1 MLGWL
6 GMCWDLLIAALAM
19 HALKQSLGVPERMG
33 WNGDPCA
40 PTVWDAWQ
48 GVTCNLAADGSS
60 LIITQMYVWVFSTT
74 SNLTTLF
81 LSSCGFCLDLLLGQQ
96 PKGSFSSV
104 REILKT
110 HK

>member
-6 GMCWDLLIAALAM
+6 GMCWDLLNAALAM
-19 HALKQSLGVPERMG
+19 HALKQSLSIPERMG

-74 SNLTTLF
+74 SNLTTLS
-81 LSSCGFCLDLLLGQQ
+81 LSLVVDFAWISCLDNNQ
-96 PKGSFSSV
+96 KGASP
-104 REILKT
+104 L
-110 HK
+110 

>member
-1 MLGWL
+1 
-6 GMCWDLLIAALAM
+6 MCWDLLIAALAM
-19 HALKQSLGVPERMG
+19 HALKQSLSIPERMG

-74 SNLTTLF
+74 SNLTTLS
-81 LSSCGFCLDLLLGQQ
+81 LSLSLSLSLVVDFAWISCLDNNQ
-96 PKGSFSSV
+96 KGASP
-104 REILKT
+104 L
-110 HK
+110 